1 MYIPSNINRLSG
13 ASCVKRKKKKWGV
26 NYDTSDDA
34 DKEIYAKTF
43 EYVQLIGGIF
53 LLASYLKI
61 IKYENAIHL
70 LVHRYFKLNLP

>member
-1 MYIPSNINRLSG
+1 M
-13 ASCVKRKKKKWGV
+13 GV
-26 NYDTSDDA
+26 IYDTSNDA
-34 DKEIYAKTF
+34 VKEIYAKAF

-53 LLASYLKI
+53 LLVSYLKI